1 MEKTL
6 PYVDY
11 GFYSYHKERAPFI
24 EGYLKDKVDRGMKI
38 AVATFGDKG
47 SLAYDGKRYYEGGIY
62 PAQLVNTVGAGDS
75 FIAGFLYEILM
86 GSDIEK
92 CLDTGARVAAR
103 VVSTFHPWED

>member
-1 MEKTL
+1 M
-6 PYVDY
+6 
-11 GFYSYHKERAPFI
+11 
-24 EGYLKDKVDRGMKI
+24 
-38 AVATFGDKG
+38 
-47 SLAYDGKRYYEGGIY
+47 
-62 PAQLVNTVGAGDS
+62 NTVGAGDS